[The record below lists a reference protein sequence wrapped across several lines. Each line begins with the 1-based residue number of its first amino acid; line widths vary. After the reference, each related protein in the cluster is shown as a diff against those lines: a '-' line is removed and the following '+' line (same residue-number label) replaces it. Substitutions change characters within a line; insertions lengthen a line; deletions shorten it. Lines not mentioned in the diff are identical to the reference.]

1 MKVTNAFAQLF
12 AILAFL
18 TLGSLMIIVSL
29 HLLAFNDAILKV
41 QEIYQSSWRS
51 VQVGVVGL
59 VFIVLGLAFAKMLV
73 KAGRPNEAVF
83 FQSEI
88 GPMVVSSSTLGNV
101 AAKAVKHFPLVKSV
115 KVKVNLIG
123 KSVEIKLRLVLW
135 SGGHVSTVLSEI
147 QQEVQQRVKR
157 LLGPDN
163 PLIVI
168 CDVRGIE
175 ESSSEIQ
182 DLEALRK

>member
-1 MKVTNAFAQLF
+1 MKVSNAFAQIF
-12 AILAFL
+12 AIFALL
-18 TLGSLMIIVSL
+18 TLGSLMILVSL
-29 HLLAFNDAILKV
+29 HLLAFDDAILKV

-59 VFIVLGLAFAKMLV
+59 VLIVLGLAFAKMLV

-88 GPMVVSSSTLGNV
+88 GPMVISANTLGNTAV
-101 AAKAVKHFPLVKSV
+101 KAVKRFPLVKSV
-115 KVKVNLIG
+115 KAKVHITG
-123 KSVEIKLRLVLW
+123 KNVEIKLRLVLW
-135 SGGHVSTVLSEI
+135 TGGHVPAVLSEL

-157 LLGPDN
+157 LLGPEN

-168 CDVRGIE
+168 CDVKGIDDAG
-175 ESSSEIQ
+175 SSSQ
-182 DLEALRK
+182 DLGAPRK